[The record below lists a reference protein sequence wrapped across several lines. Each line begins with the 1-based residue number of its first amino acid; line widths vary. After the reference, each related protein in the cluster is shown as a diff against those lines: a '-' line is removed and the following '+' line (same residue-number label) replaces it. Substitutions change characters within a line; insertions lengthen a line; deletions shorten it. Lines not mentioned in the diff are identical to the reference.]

1 MNVMLV
7 NQPST
12 NNQNKM
18 KNTNMSDQ
26 EWEGDCC
33 VHVLTPNTENVTAQ
47 TSYPLEHLMQAMV
60 ACVHVRHENIH
71 SKRLQQLSS
80 LWLQTLMCI
89 PFPPPRLKTQI
100 RASGEKSS
108 SKNPN
113 AV

>member
-12 NNQNKM
+12 NNQNKI
-18 KNTNMSDQ
+18 KDKNMSDQ
-26 EWEGDCC
+26 EWESC
-33 VHVLTPNTENVTAQ
+33 VYVLIHNRENVTAQ
-47 TSYPLEHLMQAMV
+47 ISCPLEHHVQAMV

-71 SKRLQQLSS
+71 SKQLQQLSS

-100 RASGEKSS
+100 RVGGEKSS